1 VSGLD
6 RFNSAPPEELRPL
19 LIECL
24 AVPRWVDAVLSGR
37 PYPDVDALLAT
48 SNRMAEKLSDEE
60 IGSAIAGHPRIGE
73 RAVHEGVSARW
84 SASEQS
90 GVDPSLAQR
99 LIAANLAYEERFRH
113 IYLVCATGL
122 NGEQMLQNLTSR
134 MDNDAETELGVVNQ
148 ELAKIAA
155 LRLAKVVS

>member
-6 RFNSAPPEELRPL
+6 RFNSAPSEELHPL
-19 LIECL
+19 LTECL
-24 AVPRWVDAVLSGR
+24 AVPRWVGAVLSGR

-48 SNRMAEKLSDEE
+48 SNRTAEKLSDEE
-60 IGSAIAGHPRIGE
+60 IDSAIAGHPRIGE
-73 RAVHEGVSARW
+73 RAAHGGVSAHW

-90 GVDPSLAQR
+90 GVDSSLAER
-99 LIAANLAYEERFRH
+99 LVAANLAYEERFGH

-122 NGEQMLQNLTSR
+122 NGEQMLENLTSR
-134 MDNDAETELGVVNQ
+134 MDNDAETELSVVNR